1 MRLIVPI
8 IIIIGVVIF
17 QSVFIV
23 QEISQAIVL
32 QFGDPK
38 KIITKAGLNFKLPF
52 IQNVVYLDKRILNLD
67 SAPEEV
73 IAADQKRLIVD
84 AIARFKIVDP
94 LKFYISV
101 GNERVARS
109 RLSTIINSRIRGVLG
124 TQELATLLSTD
135 RAKQMAIIQNDV
147 NTEAKTLG
155 IQIVVIG
162 VFLFQSIVIVQEINQ
177 AIVLQFGDPKKI
189 ISKAGLNFKLPF
201 IQNVV
206 FLDKRILNLDN
217 APQEVIAADQ
227 KRLIVDAI
235 ARFKIVDPLKFYIS
249 VGNERVARSRL
260 STIIN
265 SRIRGVLG
273 TQELATLLSTDRA
286 KQMAINQNDVN
297 TEAKTLGIQIVD
309 VRIKRADLPPANSDA
324 IYKRMQTEREREAK
338 EFRAQG
344 AEIAQKIRSTADKYV
359 TVLLANPNKK
369 SEIMKG
375 EGDGQ
380 RNKIFANA
388 FGQDPQFF
396 AFYRAMQAYETAL
409 IGGETSLV
417 LSPDSEFFKFFG
429 KAMKP
434 R

>member
-1 MRLIVPI
+1 MKVPK
-8 IIIIGVVIF
+8 
-17 QSVFIV
+17 FI
-23 QEISQAIVL
+23 
-32 QFGDPK
+32 
-38 KIITKAGLNFKLPF
+38 LP
-52 IQNVVYLDKRILNLD
+52 V
-67 SAPEEV
+67 
-73 IAADQKRLIVD
+73 
-84 AIARFKIVDP
+84 
-94 LKFYISV
+94 
-101 GNERVARS
+101 
-109 RLSTIINSRIRGVLG
+109 
-124 TQELATLLSTD
+124 
-135 RAKQMAIIQNDV
+135 
-147 NTEAKTLG
+147 
-155 IQIVVIG
+155 IVVIG
-162 VFLFQSIVIVQEINQ
+162 VFLFQSIIIVQEINH

-217 APQEVIAADQ
+217 APQEVIASDQ
-227 KRLIVDAI
+227 KRLIIDAI
-235 ARFKIVDPLKFYIS
+235 TRFQIIDPLKFYIS

-273 TQELATLLSTDRA
+273 TQELATLLSTDRT
-286 KQMAINQNDVN
+286 KQMAIIQRDVN
-297 TEAKTLGIQIVD
+297 KEAKSFGIEIID

-338 EFRAQG
+338 EFRAEG
-344 AEIAQKIRSTADKYV
+344 AEIAQKIRSTADKDV
-359 TVLLANPNKK
+359 TVLLANANKK

-388 FGQDPQFF
+388 FGRDPQFF

-409 IGGETSLV
+409 IGGETSMV